1 MKKIFIGLFFI
12 LLDFN
17 LRYPAG
23 TENTYYIIG
32 LLPSFIGFILI
43 ALGLKKLADRN
54 RFFAMGVHAA
64 WVMTGVTLINYV
76 LNATGLAFRVLSVS
90 LLLGVIAV
98 VGTVALPF
106 VIIRGA
112 KEEEIRT
119 NTSWSTRQMMRFW
132 TFYAAFVVLQNIMA
146 FVPVAQVYMFVM
158 LGTYVA
164 VGGLLVAFGK
174 VKNIA

>member
-64 WVMTGVTLINYV
+64 Y
-76 LNATGLAFRVLSVS
+76 
-90 LLLGVIAV
+90 
-98 VGTVALPF
+98 
-106 VIIRGA
+106 
-112 KEEEIRT
+112 
-119 NTSWSTRQMMRFW
+119 
-132 TFYAAFVVLQNIMA
+132 
-146 FVPVAQVYMFVM
+146 
-158 LGTYVA
+158 
-164 VGGLLVAFGK
+164 
-174 VKNIA
+174 

>member
-17 LRYPAG
+17 LRFPAG

-43 ALGLKKLADRN
+43 ALGLKKLAGRN
-54 RFFAMGVHAA
+54 RFFAMGVNAA
-64 WVMTGVTLINYV
+64 WVLTGVTFVNYV
-76 LNATGLAFRVLSVS
+76 LNATALAFSVLYLS
-90 LLLGVIAV
+90 LLLGVLAV

-106 VIIRGA
+106 IIIRGA

-119 NTSWSTRQMMRFW
+119 NTSWNTRQMMRFW
-132 TFYAAFVVLQNIMA
+132 TFYAAFVVMQNILA
-146 FVPVAQVYMFVM
+146 FMPIPQLYMFVM
-158 LGTYVA
+158 LGTYIA
-164 VGGLLVAFGK
+164 VGGMLVAFGK